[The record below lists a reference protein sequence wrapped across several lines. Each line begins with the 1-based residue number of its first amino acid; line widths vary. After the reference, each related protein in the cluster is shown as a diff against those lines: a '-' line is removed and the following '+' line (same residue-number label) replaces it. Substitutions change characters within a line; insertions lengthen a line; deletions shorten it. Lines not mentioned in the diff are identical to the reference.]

1 MPVPGGRVVLRRS
14 SFPVLAAWLVLGSAL
29 AQHEPADTHGR
40 SRHGAAFDEGPR
52 QAAYLMPGM
61 SDQVHLPVAGLSA
74 EAQAYFDQGMCQL
87 HAFWYFEAE
96 RSFRMVA
103 RLHPECAMAYWG
115 MALASVENPERAARL
130 IGSAVQ
136 RSAAAPRYEQL
147 WIDAYA
153 AYYRVD
159 AAARTELQS
168 GDAER
173 VEKAID
179 GLATANAKRDDR
191 RQLHKKLLEDLGTL
205 VYEFPTDVEARALL
219 ALELWDLQEW
229 GGEVRS
235 HLAIDLVLDSVFAAA
250 PEHPAHHYR
259 VHLWDTNEASRG
271 LRSAARIGASAPGIA
286 HQWHMAGHIYAK
298 LHRHAEASWQQEA
311 SGRVDHAHMHRD
323 RVMPFAIHNYGHNQ
337 EWLSR
342 SLSLQGRVPEALA
355 VAKNLAELPRHPKR
369 NRLAVGDDIA
379 GYARA
384 RLASICEEHG
394 LWSTALE
401 LARDGYL
408 EPSDLVQEEL
418 PRLAL
423 LGRANFRLGL
433 LDEGDAIVAAV
444 KALLPKARA
453 ERARA
458 VDEAEDQALATGRDR
473 QRLVEAVEGAARQ
486 GVDAVTAVL
495 ELQDELAAERLLAT
509 GDAAGAAAALA
520 KIAGLPKYVLADVQ
534 LAAGDAK
541 AAIESLREEVEKRPN
556 RLPTLGRLV
565 LAYRAAGDAAH
576 AEAVQE
582 LETALGRF
590 PAATGPLAER
600 LGLPAPRPVSIA
612 DFGLDFGERPDPA
625 SLGPVQWQP
634 QPAPALALP
643 RADGGTFDL
652 AANRG
657 RPTLVVFY
665 LGFGCLHCVE
675 QLRAL
680 GPKAAAFAELGID
693 VVAVGSDPADKA
705 AASLAAMS
713 AEERFPFPLLADPAL
728 AAFRAWRCHDDFE
741 SMPLHGTFLVDAAGR
756 VRWQDISFEPF
767 TELAWLV
774 GESRRL
780 LALPA
785 AAAGAGAGN

>member
-159 AAARTELQS
+159 AAARTGLQS

-271 LRSAARIGASAPGIA
+271 MRSAARIGASAPGIA

-458 VDEAEDQALATGRDR
+458 VDEAEDQALAKGRDR

>member
-458 VDEAEDQALATGRDR
+458 VDEAEDQALAKGRDR

>member
-130 IGSAVQ
+130 VGSAVQ

-458 VDEAEDQALATGRDR
+458 VDEAEDQALAKGRDR

-520 KIAGLPKYVLADVQ
+520 KIAGLPKHVLADVQ

-556 RLPTLGRLV
+556 RLPTLARLV
-565 LAYRAAGDAAH
+565 LAYRAAADAAH

>member
-205 VYEFPTDVEARALL
+205 VYEFPTDIEARALL

-458 VDEAEDQALATGRDR
+458 VDEAEDQALAKGRDR

>member
-14 SFPVLAAWLVLGSAL
+14 SFPGLAAWLVLGSAL

-168 GDAER
+168 GDAKR

-355 VAKNLAELPRHPKR
+355 VAKNLAELPRRPKR

-458 VDEAEDQALATGRDR
+458 VDEAEDQALAKGRDR

-486 GVDAVTAVL
+486 GVDVVTAVL

-785 AAAGAGAGN
+785 ATAGAGAGN

>member
-14 SFPVLAAWLVLGSAL
+14 SFPVLAAWLVLGSPL

-103 RLHPECAMAYWG
+103 RLHPEGAMAYWG

-168 GDAER
+168 GDAKR

-355 VAKNLAELPRHPKR
+355 VAKNLAELPRRPKR

-458 VDEAEDQALATGRDR
+458 VDEAEDQALAKGRDR

-520 KIAGLPKYVLADVQ
+520 KIEGLPKYVLADVQ

-556 RLPTLGRLV
+556 RLPTLARLV
-565 LAYRAAGDAAH
+565 LAYRAAADAAH

-713 AEERFPFPLLADPAL
+713 AEERFPFPLLADPEL

-785 AAAGAGAGN
+785 ATAGAGAGN